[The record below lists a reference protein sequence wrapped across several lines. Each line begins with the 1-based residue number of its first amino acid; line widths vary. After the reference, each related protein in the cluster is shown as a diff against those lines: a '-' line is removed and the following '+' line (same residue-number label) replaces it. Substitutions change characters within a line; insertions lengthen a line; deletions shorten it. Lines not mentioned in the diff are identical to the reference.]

1 MTHTDIYTVIPFIAM
16 VAEMLNKATD
26 DDAIVGRYG
35 GDEFFVFLKSSRIAE
50 NADRVVDNVCKINI
64 SDDKRIT
71 CSVGVATAEY
81 LKKCLIIKRCSQ
93 NADKHC
99 TVQKRMAML
108 TGRYTMKILCTTIQA
123 MRLIMKLR
131 TPKTVRNYLRHA
143 I

>member
-1 MTHTDIYTVIPFIAM
+1 M

-71 CSVGVATAEY
+71 CSVGVADGRIFEEVPNYKA
-81 LKKCLIIKRCSQ
+81 LFSK
-93 NADKHC
+93 ADKALYS
-99 TVQKRMAML
+99 TKKNGKL
-108 TGRYTMKILCTTIQA
+108 IGRYTMKILCTTIQV
-123 MRLIMKLR
+123 MRLIMKLM